1 MKLAYQDLKALV
13 KEALIEILQ
22 EGIGTSLFTS
32 GIQQASMPVYD
43 PQQGTTGLIENAKPN
58 KSLTGQQSLNQSK
71 ADTIRNKKPI
81 TTPGI
86 SEAKDLQR
94 MKSTLSSGVSQE
106 AKALKESIKSVTD
119 DPILASIFADT
130 AKTTLNEQNRAERTN
145 IVAADRMSQVVAE
158 SDPLDLFGNGV
169 ADNWEKLAFS
179 SKDLTKR

>member
-32 GIQQASMPVYD
+32 GIQQASMPAYN
-43 PQQGTTGLIENAKPN
+43 PQQGATGLIESKKPN
-58 KSLTGQQSLNQSK
+58 KPLSSNQSLNQSK
-71 ADTIRNKKPI
+71 TDLSQNKKAI

-86 SEAKDLQR
+86 SETKDLQR
-94 MKSTLSSGVSQE
+94 MKNTLSSGISPE

-130 AKTTLNEQNRAERTN
+130 AKTTLNEQNRAERSN
-145 IVAADRMSQVVAE
+145 VVAADRMSQVVAD

-169 ADNWEKLAFS
+169 ANNWEKLAFS